1 MTRPAHAPATRQS
14 GSTAECDPARRFRPR
29 PRRRWLYRLAANLAR
44 DARRHD
50 QVIARDRAM
59 HAYHHE
65 RAVRGQRTKHD
76 DTLAGWWTGQ
86 PPYGYRRI
94 TQRTRDHR
102 GRLRTRHLLSIDEHR
117 AHVVPTIYH
126 WHLDRRLSP
135 AAIAARLTT
144 DPERYPRPVD
154 HTTGRTRPWT
164 HSIVTGILRCPDYT
178 GYVVRGRTHHGTEQP
193 VANWTW
199 SIGPSHPP
207 LINATQFRAAYNR
220 RQQARQRRRTAQ

>member
-1 MTRPAHAPATRQS
+1 MTRPAHAPATRQY
-14 GSTAECDPARRFRPR
+14 GSIAKCDPTRRFP
-29 PRRRWLYRLAANLAR
+29 PRRRWLHCLATNLAP
-44 DARRHD
+44 DAWRHD
-50 QVIARDRAM
+50 QTAGDRAVR
-59 HAYHHE
+59 AYHHE

-76 DTLAGWWTGQ
+76 DTLAGWWTGP

-102 GRLRTRHLLSIDEHR
+102 GRLRTRHLLSLDEHR
-117 AHVVPTIYH
+117 AHVVPTIYN
-126 WHLDRRLSP
+126 WHLDQRLP
-135 AAIAARLTT
+135 LAAIAALLTT

-164 HSIVTGILRCPDYT
+164 QSIVTGILRCPDYT

-193 VANWTW
+193 IANWTW

-220 RQQARQRRRTAQ
+220 RQQARQQSRTAQ